1 MPVRPGK
8 FQISGLKVWG
18 VLISLQLLLNGCI
31 ILPVPWFP
39 TDPHKKPLAVLA
51 ERDVVTR
58 EEILRK
64 WGAPWASVGDHNLIY
79 IADKTSSNLVLFGYG
94 GGGDLGP
101 MTQRDFIVSF
111 FFDNEGVMKR
121 FETYADTGNHD
132 HCFADG
138 VCFTKETR
146 NVPLVPE
153 RVDKEAKQFQA
164 PSEQCVIYVYRS
176 PFINGSSYKEYVDIR
191 IGKAVGTSKYQAK
204 SIGASVPGGYFRWEF
219 ESGHFYYL
227 IADFEAVKKYPFV
240 THFTQHKRE
249 AVVAY
254 FQCKPGQLI
263 YASLVVPKSK
273 SKNPQWNFISPG
285 TAQESIRNSRMLAGR
300 VSPLW

>member
-1 MPVRPGK
+1 MTVRPGK
-8 FQISGLKVWG
+8 FQISGLGVWG
-18 VLISLQLLLNGCI
+18 ILIALQLLLNGCFI
-31 ILPVPWFP
+31 PPIPWFP
-39 TDPHKKPLAVLA
+39 TDPHKKPLAALA

-58 EEILRK
+58 EEILK
-64 WGAPWASVGDHNLIY
+64 EWGAPWASAGGHHLIY
-79 IADKTSSNLVLFGYG
+79 IADKPSSMVDGV
-94 GGGDLGP
+94 P

-111 FFDNEGVMKR
+111 FFDDEGVMKR

-176 PFINGSSYKEYVDIR
+176 PFINGSSYSEYVDIR
-191 IGKAVGTSKYQAK
+191 IGKIVGTSKSQAM

-219 ESGHFYYL
+219 EPGHLYYL

-240 THFTQHKRE
+240 THFTQHERE
-249 AVVAY
+249 AVVAN
-254 FQCKPGQLI
+254 FQCKPGQSI
-263 YASLVVPKSK
+263 YAGLVVPMSK
-273 SKNPQWNFISPG
+273 DENPLWGFFSPE